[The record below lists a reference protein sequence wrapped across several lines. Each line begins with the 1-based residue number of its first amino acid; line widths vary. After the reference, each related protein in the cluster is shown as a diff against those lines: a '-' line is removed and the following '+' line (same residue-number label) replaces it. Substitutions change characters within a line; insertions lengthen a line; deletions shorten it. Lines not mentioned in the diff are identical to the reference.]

1 MPSLLKTIF
10 QFVGIEFVNLIM
22 KHRKSNVNVH
32 KTTNWGDNAAHHAA
46 SKGTVDCLKYLIDEL
61 NVSVKKGEVKPQS
74 ELR

>member
-1 MPSLLKTIF
+1 
-10 QFVGIEFVNLIM
+10 M

-61 NVSVKKGEVKPQS
+61 NVSVKKGEVKSQS
-74 ELR
+74 KLR